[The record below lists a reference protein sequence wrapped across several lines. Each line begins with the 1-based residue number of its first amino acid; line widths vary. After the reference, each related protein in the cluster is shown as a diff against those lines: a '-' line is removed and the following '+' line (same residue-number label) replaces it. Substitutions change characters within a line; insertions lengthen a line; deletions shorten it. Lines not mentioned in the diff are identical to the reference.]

1 MDVGLVYSI
10 SPIIL
15 FLFFFF
21 FSLIC
26 QWCFSLSSSSFPH
39 AAFAVTLS
47 RLSTPTPRYDWPPRA
62 NCIDGCY
69 PVTAAATACATEPR
83 R

>member
-21 FSLIC
+21 FSLTC